1 VVTEPLPLLPL
12 VIDDCDDDVEL
23 LVDDEVVELAPVVG
37 LSEFEV
43 EAVTSDAVEVLPASE
58 AAAT

>member
-1 VVTEPLPLLPL
+1 VVTDPLPLLPL
-12 VIDDCDDDVEL
+12 VIDGCDDE
-23 LVDDEVVELAPVVG
+23 DEVVELALVVG

>member
-12 VIDDCDDDVEL
+12 VMDDCDDDAEL
-23 LVDDEVVELAPVVG
+23 LVEDEVVELALVVG

-43 EAVTSDAVEVLPASE
+43 EPVTSDAVEVLPASE